1 MGADAHGDEMVRQML
16 AAGVDCSRV
25 IRDASVQT
33 ALAVLPI
40 FSSGERGCF
49 VNLAA
54 NDDLL
59 GDEVAA
65 VLKEVA
71 AEDGPPLAAFHYGY
85 PHFTKQA
92 RLLLPCF
99 IQGQALADILRLPR
113 SLPGSPLVS
122 LDLNGVDPGNDAPT
136 RHAAVLEKAYPFVDI
151 LHANLE
157 EAEAIVGPLET
168 GDGDARLRALAEWFL
183 GQGVAVVAITAGAKG
198 SFTAVT
204 SDAERLAASPGLAR
218 QVSAWAGW
226 ELRAAAFAVGEG
238 AAVNANGAGDAFVGG
253 LVLAAAAWRESLTLE
268 EAVRFAAL
276 AALQRVDES
285 LRHAEDARNAAELMT
300 VARAGSLPPTL
311 PLS

>member
-1 MGADAHGDEMVRQML
+1 MVEL
-16 AAGVDCSRV
+16 HIECGVY
-25 IRDASVQT
+25 QT
-33 ALAVLPI
+33 PAKP
-40 FSSGERGCF
+40 FSP
-49 VNLAA
+49 
-54 NDDLL
+54 
-59 GDEVAA
+59 
-65 VLKEVA
+65 
-71 AEDGPPLAAFHYGY
+71 PPL
-85 PHFTKQA
+85 PPLQ
-92 RLLLPCF
+92 
-99 IQGQALADILRLPR
+99 IQGQALADVLRLPR

-136 RHAAVLEKAYPFVDI
+136 RHAAVLDKAYPFVDI

-183 GQGVAVVAITAGAKG
+183 GKGVAVVTITAGAKG

-204 SDAERLAASPGLAR
+204 SDVERLAASPGLAR
-218 QVSAWAGW
+218 QVSAWAGR
-226 ELRAAAFAVGEG
+226 EVRAAAFAVGEG

-253 LVLAAAAWRESLTLE
+253 LVLAAAAWRENLSLE

-285 LRHAEDARNAAELMT
+285 LRQADDARNAAELMT
-300 VARAGSLPPTL
+300 VARAGGNGLLPPTL